1 MATRP
6 MSGMRLVYVPVRIKS
21 CMSRLLC
28 AVPTQSAAMKP
39 PLHKIVRQALKSVT
53 KCFSVVVPYEKNL
66 RVIGVVQSDSEAL
79 SKSVNH
85 FCVIP
90 H

>member
-1 MATRP
+1 MLPRAALYNLVGRAFGDPWSIAT
-6 MSGMRLVYVPVRIKS
+6 
-21 CMSRLLC
+21 
-28 AVPTQSAAMKP
+28 KP
-39 PLHKIVRQALKSVT
+39 PLHKIVRQERQSVT
-53 KCFSVVVPYEKNL
+53 KSFTVVLSYEKNP
-66 RVIGVVQSDSEAL
+66 RVIGVVQSDREAL